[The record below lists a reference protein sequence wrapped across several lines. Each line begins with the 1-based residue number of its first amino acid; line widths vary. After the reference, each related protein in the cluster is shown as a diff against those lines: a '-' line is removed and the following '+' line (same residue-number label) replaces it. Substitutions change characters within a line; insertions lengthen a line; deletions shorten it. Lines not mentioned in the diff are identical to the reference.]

1 MIPSIVLACVLV
13 VCAQDKPTPEDA
25 FGPQASGSPEVEALV
40 KRVKEQL
47 AAVDAALQAAAEAD
61 KADKDL
67 TTARQAHLSV
77 IRDIE
82 ELIKQVKY
90 SECQTG
96 QAGSGKPSSRP
107 QDGTPQ
113 SQQPTPPP
121 RESDGQQHSDPRS
134 GNKPPEARAQDGQ
147 PKSGEPNA
155 QPPATT
161 AGDKPPPPPET
172 GRFDRE
178 DTDARWGLLPPK
190 IQERLMNLHVDDLP
204 ERYRVWMDAYIRQL
218 NRLEQGAGPP

>member
-1 MIPSIVLACVLV
+1 MINGIVLACLLV
-13 VCAQDKPTPEDA
+13 VCAQDKPTPEEA

-40 KRVKEQL
+40 ERVKAQL

-61 KADKDL
+61 KAASDL
-67 TTARQAHLSV
+67 TAARQAHLSV

-96 QAGSGKPSSRP
+96 QAGGKPNSKP
-107 QDGTPQ
+107 QDGKPQ
-113 SQQPTPPP
+113 PQQSPPDP
-121 RESDGQQHSDPRS
+121 RESDGQEHSEPKP
-134 GNKPPEARAQDGQ
+134 GNKPPQAKPKDGQ
-147 PKSGEPNA
+147 PESGEPNA

-161 AGDKPPPPPET
+161 PGDQPPPPPET

-218 NRLEQGAGPP
+218 NRLEQGASPP